1 MPDFNEVKRI
11 PVADIAARYGVKLT
25 GRGKWRYG
33 QCPLPSHDPK
43 KLKDAK
49 FGVNTEKNYWT
60 CFSDSCKGRRESA
73 WGDGISL
80 VAILDGCSAKDA
92 AEKLA
97 EWFLSAPKGEAAKSA
112 PGEVERKGES
122 YMKQV
127 DAWFD
132 ELTKRREDEDGEAYL
147 KRVRNGVKAKLIE
160 SFKNGREATRSASS
174 AA

>member
-60 CFSDSCKGRRESA
+60 CFSDSCKQRREGNE
-73 WGDGISL
+73 WGDGVSL
-80 VAILDGCSAKDA
+80 VAVLDGCGAKDA

-97 EWFLSAPKGEAAKSA
+97 EWFLSAPKDTPTVA
-112 PGEVERKGES
+112 PAESKGES

-147 KRVRNGVKAKLIE
+147 KRVRNGVKSKLIE
-160 SFKNGREATRSASS
+160 SFKNGKAAGQPGRSA
-174 AA
+174 A